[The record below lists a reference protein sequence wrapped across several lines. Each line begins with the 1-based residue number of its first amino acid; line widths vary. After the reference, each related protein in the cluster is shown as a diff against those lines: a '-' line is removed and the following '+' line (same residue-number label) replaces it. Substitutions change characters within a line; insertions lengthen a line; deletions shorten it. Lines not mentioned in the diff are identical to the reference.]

1 MHRSLPFCLG
11 PPLPNWYGSNKAVP
25 DRGFS
30 LWTMH
35 TRARED
41 VKTLEARP
49 QGKCLLSQEATAE
62 QAHTVRMAPC
72 LCTTPTH
79 PSISSHCL
87 PSGCIYLEA
96 SPSPAWFLLSSPCVC
111 QYWLGTQSHTFSPTS
126 PHPLRLSSY
135 LKKNKIKNGEP

>member
-11 PPLPNWYGSNKAVP
+11 PLLPNWYGSNKAVP

-35 TRARED
+35 TRPWED

-72 LCTTPTH
+72 LCITPTH
-79 PSISSHCL
+79 PGPSLPTVYPVAAFISKRALPLLGSFYLCLVFASIGWVPSLTPSLPRHPTPSDCL
-87 PSGCIYLEA
+87 LI
-96 SPSPAWFLLSSPCVC
+96 
-111 QYWLGTQSHTFSPTS
+111 
-126 PHPLRLSSY
+126 
-135 LKKNKIKNGEP
+135 